1 MPQNIGDNRLV
12 EDEIARIAPQDA
24 MRLSRYRVRKGDIVY
39 SRRGDVERRALIR
52 EREDGWLC
60 GTGCLRVRLG
70 EKGANP
76 TYTYYYLGHP
86 AVREWIVRHAHG
98 ATMPNLNTS
107 ILSALP
113 FVLPPP
119 IEQRAIAGV
128 LCALDDKIELNRR
141 MNETL
146 EAMARALFQN
156 RFLDVTQAAL
166 PKGWRESTVGAEL
179 VTLLGGTP
187 SRSEPSYWQSGT
199 IPWINSG
206 KANEFRVT
214 EPSEFITKAGLENS
228 STKLLPERTTIIA
241 ITGATLGQV
250 SLLEIEA
257 CANQSIVG
265 VLGSERIPNEFVYFW
280 VKRNIEDLISWQ
292 TGGAQQHINKD
303 NVNALRIV
311 CPPNNVMRAYI
322 CAVRP
327 LFDLIKN
334 NCFESRTL
342 AALRDALL
350 PKLLSGEL
358 RVPSPRLR
366 PAGVPAAAK
375 LVEARA

>member
-1 MPQNIGDNRLV
+1 MPLEELFDSLPSDWNYITLGDVCSRGGGNVQTGPFGSQLHASDYVADGIPSIMPQNIGDNRLV

-39 SRRGDVERRALIR
+39 SRRCDVERRALIR

-146 EAMARALFQN
+146 
-156 RFLDVTQAAL
+156 
-166 PKGWRESTVGAEL
+166 
-179 VTLLGGTP
+179 
-187 SRSEPSYWQSGT
+187 
-199 IPWINSG
+199 
-206 KANEFRVT
+206 
-214 EPSEFITKAGLENS
+214 
-228 STKLLPERTTIIA
+228 
-241 ITGATLGQV
+241 
-250 SLLEIEA
+250 
-257 CANQSIVG
+257 
-265 VLGSERIPNEFVYFW
+265 
-280 VKRNIEDLISWQ
+280 
-292 TGGAQQHINKD
+292 
-303 NVNALRIV
+303 
-311 CPPNNVMRAYI
+311 
-322 CAVRP
+322 
-327 LFDLIKN
+327 
-334 NCFESRTL
+334 
-342 AALRDALL
+342 
-350 PKLLSGEL
+350 
-358 RVPSPRLR
+358 
-366 PAGVPAAAK
+366 
-375 LVEARA
+375 